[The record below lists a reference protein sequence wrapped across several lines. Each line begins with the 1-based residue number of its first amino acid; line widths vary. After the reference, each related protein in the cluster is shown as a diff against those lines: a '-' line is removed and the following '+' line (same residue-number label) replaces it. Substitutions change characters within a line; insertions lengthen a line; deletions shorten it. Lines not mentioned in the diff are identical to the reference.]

1 MEIMEWVRF
10 IIGAVFLL
18 IGMFVFLVE
27 MIGVFKFHYVL
38 NRMHAAAMG
47 DTLGLGSCFVGLM
60 ILNGLSF
67 TTLKLFLVIIF
78 LWFTSPV
85 SSHLIARLEVIIDE
99 EPEKHYGKSELTE
112 EEKKGGEGR

>member
-38 NRMHAAAMG
+38 NRMHAAAIAFTM
-47 DTLGLGSCFVGLM
+47 VY
-60 ILNGLSF
+60 LNDF
-67 TTLKLFLVIIF
+67 ANHMD
-78 LWFTSPV
+78 
-85 SSHLIARLEVIIDE
+85 SS
-99 EPEKHYGKSELTE
+99 Y
-112 EEKKGGEGR
+112 

>member
-47 DTLGLGSCFVGLM
+47 DTYRVAAYMKGFREYMAAEAPLGAQEAAWVILAATGGMWQKEGL
-60 ILNGLSF
+60 
-67 TTLKLFLVIIF
+67 
-78 LWFTSPV
+78 LW
-85 SSHLIARLEVIIDE
+85 
-99 EPEKHYGKSELTE
+99 
-112 EEKKGGEGR
+112 